1 MWVALA
7 TARGVNGAMAEKSP
21 KGNVLTVETRSVVL
35 NIRIKPSLKAAIE
48 KLAERDH
55 RTLSNWIELLLEQ
68 QLTRGKAGGRELN

>member
-1 MWVALA
+1 
-7 TARGVNGAMAEKSP
+7 MAEKSP

-68 QLTRGKAGGRELN
+68 QIVRGKAGGRELT

>member
-1 MWVALA
+1 
-7 TARGVNGAMAEKSP
+7 MAEKSP

-48 KLAERDH
+48 KLAAKDL

-68 QLTRGKAGGRELN
+68 QLTRGKAGGKELT

>member
-1 MWVALA
+1 
-7 TARGVNGAMAEKSP
+7 
-21 KGNVLTVETRSVVL
+21 VVL

-68 QLTRGKAGGRELN
+68 QLIRGKAGGRELT